1 MAYLYDFKLIIIII
15 IVIFISISSSISQQD
30 DSTKALCNQIN
41 CPFGQGQCLN
51 NQCYCFTGY
60 VTNTNEINSNNHL
73 KTEKTQEKTITYCN
87 YEVKSHTI
95 AFFLEFFFPFGTGHF
110 YSQRYINGCFKLMLF
125 VFLCI
130 FWCGDICGIRIRF
143 ALNSKMDKI
152 HIVIV
157 LLNLLTLFIVHIIDL
172 ICFGFQIYKD
182 GNGVEMI

>member
-1 MAYLYDFKLIIIII
+1 MAYLYDLKLIIII
-15 IVIFISISSSISQQD
+15 IFISISSSISQQEE
-30 DSTKALCNQIN
+30 SMKGLCNQIN

-60 VTNTNEINSNNHL
+60 VTNINDNNNNNIRSGKIL
-73 KTEKTQEKTITYCN
+73 EKTIIYCN

-110 YSQRYINGCFKLMLF
+110 YSQRYVHGCFKLMLF
-125 VFLCI
+125 LFLCI

-152 HIVIV
+152 HIFIV
-157 LLNLLTLFIVHIIDL
+157 LLNLLSLFIVHIIDL